1 MPRRITMRPREDTS
15 AEPIVFAD
23 VNVGFIEVSPSV
35 VKA

>member
-1 MPRRITMRPREDTS
+1 MRPREDTS
-15 AEPIVFAD
+15 AEPSVFAD